1 MEIEYR
7 RNLQHSYLVVRS
19 REKEEESYSSKMI
32 TENRIPGLLVCEEK
46 NIDDEVLYYYDLT
59 SKISLADR
67 WRGGKADGEE
77 VLSMIYAFLRTV
89 ENMEEYLLS
98 TDSIYLKLEQIYG
111 DADMEEIEF
120 CYIPGEKWDL
130 EQQFRELLEEILP
143 LLDHKNQKAVVNIY
157 GIYHYIVIEFCYIPG
172 EKWDLEQQFR
182 ELLEEILPL
191 LDHKNQKAVVNI
203 YGIYHY
209 IVHDGVSAEGLRE
222 HIEKYEKKGKTAEP
236 EDIYRGKKFVYGDGE
251 YSRDQAKSDD
261 YERQREQKKHEEA
274 LEAFFQEDETEEKE
288 KDPIWI
294 TYIAAGIFLY
304 FLSGW
309 FLWKNFSDGIWIWLG
324 FGGVMGT
331 VLLFWSIIYKKK
343 KRRQEET
350 EVRAEGEKENTQ
362 SYAQGWEKEITFQE
376 EEYMTRILGNHGERE
391 GVFLEEKY
399 PRQDRRIV
407 LEKKKEITFQEE
419 EYMTRI
425 LGNHGEREGVFLE
438 EKYPRQ
444 DRRIVLEKKEM
455 QFLGTLT
462 EKADILLPSQAVS
475 RLHGRIRMEGK
486 HCYLRDMNSRNGT
499 WVNGKILEGEQEIEL
514 EEGDEIVSRLHGRIR
529 MEGKHCYLRDMNSRN
544 GTWVNGKI
552 LEGEQEIELEEGDEI
567 QFADLIY
574 RFHG

>member
-19 REKEEESYSSKMI
+19 REKDEESYSSKMI

-157 GIYHYIVIEFCYIPG
+157 GIYHYIV
-172 EKWDLEQQFR
+172 
-182 ELLEEILPL
+182 
-191 LDHKNQKAVVNI
+191 
-203 YGIYHY
+203 
-209 IVHDGVSAEGLRE
+209 HDGVSAEGLRE

-261 YERQREQKKHEEA
+261 YERQREQKKHEEV

-407 LEKKKEITFQEE
+407 LEKK
-419 EYMTRI
+419 
-425 LGNHGEREGVFLE
+425 
-438 EKYPRQ
+438 
-444 DRRIVLEKKEM
+444 EM

-514 EEGDEIVSRLHGRIR
+514 EEGDEI
-529 MEGKHCYLRDMNSRN
+529 
-544 GTWVNGKI
+544 
-552 LEGEQEIELEEGDEI
+552 

>member
-1 MEIEYR
+1 MWYAAGR
-7 RNLQHSYLVVRS
+7 R
-19 REKEEESYSSKMI
+19 EEESYSSKMI

-157 GIYHYIVIEFCYIPG
+157 GIYHYIV
-172 EKWDLEQQFR
+172 
-182 ELLEEILPL
+182 
-191 LDHKNQKAVVNI
+191 
-203 YGIYHY
+203 
-209 IVHDGVSAEGLRE
+209 HDGVSAEGLRE

-304 FLSGW
+304 FLFRMVSMEKFFRWNMDMAGIW
-309 FLWKNFSDGIWIWLG
+309 RGYGNSTSFLEYNLQKKEKKTGRNRGKSRRRKREYTKLCTRMGKRNNFSG
-324 FGGVMGT
+324 
-331 VLLFWSIIYKKK
+331 
-343 KRRQEET
+343 
-350 EVRAEGEKENTQ
+350 
-362 SYAQGWEKEITFQE
+362 
-376 EEYMTRILGNHGERE
+376 
-391 GVFLEEKY
+391 
-399 PRQDRRIV
+399 RRIYD
-407 LEKKKEITFQEE
+407 KDIRK
-419 EYMTRI
+419 
-425 LGNHGEREGVFLE
+425 
-438 EKYPRQ
+438 PW
-444 DRRIVLEKKEM
+444 
-455 QFLGTLT
+455 GT
-462 EKADILLPSQAVS
+462 
-475 RLHGRIRMEGK
+475 GRSFFGR
-486 HCYLRDMNSRNGT
+486 
-499 WVNGKILEGEQEIEL
+499 KISATGQK
-514 EEGDEIVSRLHGRIR
+514 DS
-529 MEGKHCYLRDMNSRN
+529 
-544 GTWVNGKI
+544 
-552 LEGEQEIELEEGDEI
+552 
-567 QFADLIY
+567 A
-574 RFHG
+574 

>member
-67 WRGGKADGEE
+67 WRGGRADGEE

-130 EQQFRELLEEILP
+130 EQQFRELLEEL
-143 LLDHKNQKAVVNIY
+143 
-157 GIYHYIVIEFCYIPG
+157 
-172 EKWDLEQQFR
+172 
-182 ELLEEILPL
+182 LPL

-274 LEAFFQEDETEEKE
+274 LEAFSKR
-288 KDPIWI
+288 
-294 TYIAAGIFLY
+294 
-304 FLSGW
+304 
-309 FLWKNFSDGIWIWLG
+309 
-324 FGGVMGT
+324 MRR
-331 VLLFWSIIYKKK
+331 K
-343 KRRQEET
+343 KRRKLLYGSRTLQQ
-350 EVRAEGEKENTQ
+350 AFFC
-362 SYAQGWEKEITFQE
+362 IFFQDGF
-376 EEYMTRILGNHGERE
+376 Y
-391 GVFLEEKY
+391 
-399 PRQDRRIV
+399 
-407 LEKKKEITFQEE
+407 
-419 EYMTRI
+419 
-425 LGNHGEREGVFLE
+425 
-438 EKYPRQ
+438 
-444 DRRIVLEKKEM
+444 
-455 QFLGTLT
+455 
-462 EKADILLPSQAVS
+462 
-475 RLHGRIRMEGK
+475 
-486 HCYLRDMNSRNGT
+486 
-499 WVNGKILEGEQEIEL
+499 GKIFQMEYGYGWDLEGLWEQYFFF
-514 EEGDEIVSRLHGRIR
+514 GV
-529 MEGKHCYLRDMNSRN
+529 
-544 GTWVNGKI
+544 
-552 LEGEQEIELEEGDEI
+552 
-567 QFADLIY
+567 
-574 RFHG
+574 